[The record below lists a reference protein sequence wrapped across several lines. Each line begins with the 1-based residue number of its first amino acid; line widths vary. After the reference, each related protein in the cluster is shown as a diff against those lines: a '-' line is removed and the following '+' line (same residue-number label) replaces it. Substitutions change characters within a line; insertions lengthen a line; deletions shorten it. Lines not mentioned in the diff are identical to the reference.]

1 MNRIKI
7 LLMAALA
14 VLLLAGCKKDKPA
27 LNVSPSQVEGLWQ
40 KSGTN
45 EYWHYLSDGTG
56 NTWDSSDGIHEGD
69 SGSFHYTWY
78 IVDGDLLTHSME
90 MISNPYVRPTVRYTI
105 LSISSSTMTWDE
117 GTSESTLVKVG
128 NK

>member
-1 MNRIKI
+1 
-7 LLMAALA
+7 MAALA

-90 MISNPYVRPTVRYTI
+90 MISNPNVRIPARYTI
-105 LSISSSTMTWDE
+105 LSINSSSMTWDE
-117 GTSESTLVKVG
+117 GTDEYTLVKIG
-128 NK
+128 SK